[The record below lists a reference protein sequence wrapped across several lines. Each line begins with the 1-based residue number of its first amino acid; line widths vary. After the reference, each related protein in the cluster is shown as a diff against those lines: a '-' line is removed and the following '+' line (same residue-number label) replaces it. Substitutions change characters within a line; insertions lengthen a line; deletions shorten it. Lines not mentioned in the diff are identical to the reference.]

1 MEQKKIRYLTEQKD
15 HTLLISL
22 ASQQKSIQK
31 KTWKLIFPFS
41 FIKAYINTKNL
52 KRKEV
57 YKYLYYTYKRHFLS
71 VYLCSMGKT
80 RHHIFFFFSFFI
92 FRFFFYVGKNNL
104 LKAYIGKLFHL
115 RVVDSLEECGV
126 FHVSFFN
133 FNPKKVKS

>member
-92 FRFFFYVGKNNL
+92 FRFFLCRKKQLVE
-104 LKAYIGKLFHL
+104 
-115 RVVDSLEECGV
+115 SLYRKIIPFACCRFLGGMWR
-126 FHVSFFN
+126 FSCKFFQ
-133 FNPKKVKS
+133 F